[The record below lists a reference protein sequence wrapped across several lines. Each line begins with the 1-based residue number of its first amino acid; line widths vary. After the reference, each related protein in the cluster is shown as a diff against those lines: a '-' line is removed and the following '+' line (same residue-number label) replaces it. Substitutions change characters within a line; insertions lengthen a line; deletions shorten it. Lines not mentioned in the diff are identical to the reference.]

1 MIDRIIAIYCICD
14 DFFKNQGLEHWP
26 NIKMTDAE
34 LMTTFIVAHTDFY
47 GNIDKARIFF
57 LEHGYIP
64 SMLEKSR
71 FCRRLHSFDDS
82 IWQKL
87 IAYAATKGSIFGM
100 PNEFIVDS
108 FPVRVCQNIRMHR
121 SHLFQEPNFVGYN
134 ACRKEFFRGVKVHA
148 LVTTYGRPW
157 IVWMTPGSVH
167 DNRAYKER
175 APWMEL
181 QKGSKTYG
189 DNAYSDEA
197 LECLLEL
204 REQRL
209 IAARKENTTRP
220 LHVRDFLDLQG
231 IRKVVET
238 TFSQITALMPRKV
251 HAVTEKGFKI
261 KAMGFVTAISFMFAI
276 S

>member
-14 DFFKNQGLEHWP
+14 DFLKAQNIEHWP

-34 LMTTFIVAHTDFY
+34 LMTTFILAHTDFY
-47 GNIDKARIFF
+47 GNIEKARIF
-57 LEHGYIP
+57 LQEHRYIP
-64 SMLEKSR
+64 RMLGKSR
-71 FCRRLHSFDDS
+71 LCRRLHEFNES
-82 IWQKL
+82 IWQRL
-87 IAYAATKGSIFGM
+87 ITYAATKGSIFGL

-121 SHLFQEPNFVGYN
+121 SRLFQASNFIGYN

-148 LVTTYGRPW
+148 LVTTHGRPW
-157 IVWMTPGSVH
+157 IVWMTPGNVH

-181 QKGSKTYG
+181 REGSKTYG

-197 LECLLEL
+197 LENLLEL
-204 REQRL
+204 RGQRL

-238 TFSQITALMPRKV
+238 TFSRITALMPRRV

-261 KAMGFVTAISFMFAI
+261 KAMGFVTAMAFIFAI
-276 S
+276 T